1 MDHKT
6 DSCPT
11 LLEEDHGDV
20 NAVGEYQGY
29 QNRAGP
35 NRPYGQGPSGN
46 TWRNDAPRDM
56 GQNHHQQA
64 APQAAPE
71 DIMKE
76 LTITMQQNQARTDGA
91 IAELTKQVTH
101 LNVMFSESKKEPG
114 RLPSQTEQNP
124 RGNVS
129 AVTLRSGKKL
139 VDELEGPT
147 EGECSRGKRRRPNPG
162 LIRYYRTDLVPRPD
176 LRTHTQAPGSVPSA
190 ALGRDSVPRPSAGPV
205 PLTPDPA
212 PGQLPAVNPTSV
224 PSDGL
229 RASLA
234 PSTSGLV
241 RKPSNEPGC
250 VPLPFPVPNRAPKRY
265 IMDKDVWDLFSRV
278 EINIPL
284 LEAIK

>member
-147 EGECSRGKRRRPNPG
+147 EGECSRENEEDRTG
-162 LIRYYRTDLVPRPD
+162 LDPVLSDGLGSTSGPSDA
-176 LRTHTQAPGSVPSA
+176 HQAPGSVPSA